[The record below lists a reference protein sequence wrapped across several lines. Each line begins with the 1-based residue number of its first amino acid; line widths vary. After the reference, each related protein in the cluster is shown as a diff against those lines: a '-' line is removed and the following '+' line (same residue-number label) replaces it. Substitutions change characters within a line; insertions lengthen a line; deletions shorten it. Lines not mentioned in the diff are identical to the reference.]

1 MNGEMFGVMFS
12 LLFFVAMYSF
22 FAICLQK
29 IAKKTETEND
39 WMAWVP
45 VMNLVLLLTIA
56 KKPMWWIA
64 LFFIPVV
71 NFVAAIL
78 IMMSVA
84 ERREKPSWV
93 GALVVVPIFGTLVVP
108 YLAFSS

>member
-1 MNGEMFGVMFS
+1 MEAEMIAGMMS
-12 LLFFVAMYSF
+12 LVFMVAIYAF
-22 FAICLQK
+22 FAVCLQT
-29 IAKKTETEND
+29 IAKKTETEKD

-45 VMNLVLLLTIA
+45 FLNLVLLLKVA
-56 KKPMWWIA
+56 NKPMWWIV
-64 LFFIPVV
+64 LFFIPIV
-71 NFVAAIL
+71 NFVSAIV

-93 GALVVVPIFGTLVVP
+93 GALVVIPFFGVAVIP

>member
-1 MNGEMFGVMFS
+1 MNGELFVAFFS
-12 LLFFVAMYSF
+12 LVFFGAIYAF
-22 FAICLQK
+22 FAICLQT
-29 IAKKTETEND
+29 IAKKTDTENP

-45 VMNLVLLLTIA
+45 VMNLILLLTVA
-56 KKPMWWIA
+56 KKPMWWIV
-64 LFFIPVV
+64 LFLIPVV
-71 NFVAAIL
+71 NVVAAVL

-93 GALVVVPIFGTLVVP
+93 GALVVIPLFGTLVIP